1 MASARRL
8 YQAYGEELKIL
19 FKEEF
24 EKIVQSETFVMLCN
38 RAKFRIFLKEVTV
51 RVRNSGTRDKSIWLK
66 DSVHDGQ
73 YKTPA
78 SETENRASQAYG
90 EELKILFKEE
100 FEKIVQS
107 ETFVMLCNRAKFRI
121 FLKEVTVRVRNSGT
135 RDKSIWLKDSVHDGQ
150 YKTPASETEN
160 RASQAYGEEL
170 KILFKEEFEKIV
182 QSRKFRIF
190 LKEVTVRVRNSGT
203 RDKSIWL
210 KDSVHDGQYKTPASE
225 TENRASQAYG
235 EELKILFKEEF
246 EKIVQ
251 SETFVMLCNRAKFR
265 IFLKE
270 VTVRVRNSGTRDK
283 SIWLKD
289 SVHDGQYKT
298 PASETEN
305 RASQAYGEELK
316 ILFKEEF
323 EKIVQSETF
332 VMLCN
337 RAKFRIFLKEVTVRV
352 KTVGPEISIW
362 LKDSV
367 HDGQYK
373 TPASETENRASQVR
387 FLLTYLLLAQ
397 FDWFAVHNVQMVPA
411 CF

>member
-182 QSRKFRIF
+182 QS
-190 LKEVTVRVRNSGT
+190 
-203 RDKSIWL
+203 
-210 KDSVHDGQYKTPASE
+210 
-225 TENRASQAYG
+225 
-235 EELKILFKEEF
+235 
-246 EKIVQ
+246 
-251 SETFVMLCNRAKFR
+251 ETFVMLCNRAKFR

-305 RASQAYGEELK
+305 RASQ
-316 ILFKEEF
+316 
-323 EKIVQSETF
+323 
-332 VMLCN
+332 
-337 RAKFRIFLKEVTVRV
+337 
-352 KTVGPEISIW
+352 
-362 LKDSV
+362 
-367 HDGQYK
+367 
-373 TPASETENRASQVR
+373 VR

>member
-100 FEKIVQS
+100 FEKIV
-107 ETFVMLCNRAKFRI
+107 AK
-121 FLKEVTVRVRNSGT
+121 
-135 RDKSIWLKDSVHDGQ
+135 
-150 YKTPASETEN
+150 
-160 RASQAYGEEL
+160 
-170 KILFKEEFEKIV
+170 
-182 QSRKFRIF
+182 RKFRIF

-203 RDKSIWL
+203 RDK
-210 KDSVHDGQYKTPASE
+210 
-225 TENRASQAYG
+225 
-235 EELKILFKEEF
+235 
-246 EKIVQ
+246 
-251 SETFVMLCNRAKFR
+251 
-265 IFLKE
+265 
-270 VTVRVRNSGTRDK
+270 
-283 SIWLKD
+283 
-289 SVHDGQYKT
+289 
-298 PASETEN
+298 
-305 RASQAYGEELK
+305 
-316 ILFKEEF
+316 
-323 EKIVQSETF
+323 
-332 VMLCN
+332 
-337 RAKFRIFLKEVTVRV
+337 
-352 KTVGPEISIW
+352 SIW

-397 FDWFAVHNVQMVPA
+397 FDWFAVHNVQMVPS